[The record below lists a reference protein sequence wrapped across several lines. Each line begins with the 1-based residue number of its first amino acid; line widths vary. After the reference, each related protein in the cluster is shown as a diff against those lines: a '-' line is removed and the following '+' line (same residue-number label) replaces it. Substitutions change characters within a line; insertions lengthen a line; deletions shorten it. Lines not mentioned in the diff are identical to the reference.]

1 MPSCHE
7 EQKEFEVKGKSI
19 VLVGNPNSGKSVVF
33 HKLTGV
39 YTNVS
44 NYPGTTIHLSE
55 GKYKDYSIIDTPGV
69 YGISSFN
76 PEEEI
81 TKETA
86 SKAFGIIN
94 IVNALY
100 LDREL
105 FLTLQLIDMGLP
117 VIISLNFMDEA
128 EKYGIRVD
136 VEKLSRALGVKV
148 IPSVAIKGIG
158 IPEIK
163 SNLQNIKTSTQQN
176 FDYGPD
182 EDKLISKIKN
192 RAEYILALEGDLHTL
207 KKYNIALKSPADGI
221 YQQRRKRA
229 DKIVEAVQ
237 KSVSKKGIFK
247 KKLASL
253 MVHPF
258 LGFVFLAL
266 VLYLAYE
273 IVGVFVAQTVVGFT
287 EGTLMGE
294 YYAPFIH
301 KFVSLFNLPSWAN
314 TLLVGEFGVL
324 TMPVT
329 YLLGLLLPLVI
340 SFYILLSILEDSG
353 YLPRLAFLIDKWLNK
368 VGLNGKAVIPLILG
382 FGCVTMA
389 TITTRML
396 DTKRERNI
404 ASALLNFAVPCS
416 AQLAVIAALIAT
428 AGGFFTL
435 AFAGIIFAFFVF
447 LGTGLDR
454 LLPGDSSTLILSL
467 PSLQLPRI
475 SNVALKTFAR
485 TKHFIMEAGIWFFIG
500 AFIISVFELTGILA
514 LLQNLIAP
522 IVVNWMGLPRE
533 ASIGYI
539 MGIVRRDFGA
549 AGFYSLSLTS
559 IQLLVALVSITLF
572 VPCIAAILILYK
584 ERGAKIASAIWVGTI
599 ATAFFVGGMISKVCV
614 LFNGF

>member
-19 VLVGNPNSGKSVVF
+19 VLVCNPNSGKSVVF

-136 VEKLSRALGVKV
+136 VEKLSRALCVKV

-229 DKIVEAVQ
+229 DKIVE
-237 KSVSKKGIFK
+237 
-247 KKLASL
+247 
-253 MVHPF
+253 
-258 LGFVFLAL
+258 
-266 VLYLAYE
+266 
-273 IVGVFVAQTVVGFT
+273 
-287 EGTLMGE
+287 
-294 YYAPFIH
+294 
-301 KFVSLFNLPSWAN
+301 
-314 TLLVGEFGVL
+314 
-324 TMPVT
+324 
-329 YLLGLLLPLVI
+329 
-340 SFYILLSILEDSG
+340 
-353 YLPRLAFLIDKWLNK
+353 
-368 VGLNGKAVIPLILG
+368 
-382 FGCVTMA
+382 
-389 TITTRML
+389 
-396 DTKRERNI
+396 
-404 ASALLNFAVPCS
+404 
-416 AQLAVIAALIAT
+416 
-428 AGGFFTL
+428 
-435 AFAGIIFAFFVF
+435 
-447 LGTGLDR
+447 
-454 LLPGDSSTLILSL
+454 
-467 PSLQLPRI
+467 
-475 SNVALKTFAR
+475 
-485 TKHFIMEAGIWFFIG
+485 
-500 AFIISVFELTGILA
+500 
-514 LLQNLIAP
+514 
-522 IVVNWMGLPRE
+522 
-533 ASIGYI
+533 
-539 MGIVRRDFGA
+539 
-549 AGFYSLSLTS
+549 
-559 IQLLVALVSITLF
+559 
-572 VPCIAAILILYK
+572 
-584 ERGAKIASAIWVGTI
+584 
-599 ATAFFVGGMISKVCV
+599 
-614 LFNGF
+614 